1 MCQSTNW
8 HTKARKT
15 PGTCYTIFIPK
26 GTNPVNKLS
35 TLALTA
41 LTALATTT
49 PSMAQGISAH
59 EYHSHVHLGQ
69 VVRSTGINF
78 KINPAECWSKGAMG
92 WYWAARNEMVVCQ
105 EGKQQV
111 GVETNWT
118 DEDLDT
124 LRHEA
129 QHLIQDCMDGSRQG
143 ALGAV
148 YKDPIALAKSI
159 LGDRG
164 IRYVVDLYSDSSDHI
179 KVMELEAF
187 SVARMNQPLEQAEDI
202 KNFCF

>member
-1 MCQSTNW
+1 M
-8 HTKARKT
+8 
-15 PGTCYTIFIPK
+15 
-26 GTNPVNKLS
+26 NKLS

-41 LTALATTT
+41 LTALATTA
-49 PSMAQGISAH
+49 PSMAQGVSSD
-59 EYHSHVHLGQ
+59 YTNHVHLGQ

-105 EGKQQV
+105 ENKTTV
-111 GVETNWT
+111 GYEVRWT
-118 DEDLDT
+118 EEDLDT

-187 SVARMNQPLEQAEDI
+187 SVARMNQPLEQAQDI